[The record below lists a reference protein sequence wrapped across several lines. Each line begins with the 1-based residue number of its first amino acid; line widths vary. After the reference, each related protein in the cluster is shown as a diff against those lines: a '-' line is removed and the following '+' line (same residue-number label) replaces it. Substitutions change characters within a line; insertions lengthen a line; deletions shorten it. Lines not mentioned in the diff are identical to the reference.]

1 MCEWLKLSSS
11 RVSSTITFHSSFITC
26 DVTYP
31 GLTAVA
37 NISQVGHL
45 HMFSSFFP
53 DHKSHLHV
61 AFWSL
66 ALRASPEEHRWV
78 DFPRVFWSHVIIL
91 EAQTAPWVAFFDFT
105 EEDSCPVAAQQ
116 TATARE
122 CVNWNSCPV
131 LFGQLKSGCCSIDVL
146 SEILFSFSV
155 FVIIRGIWVIWVV
168 LVKIKCVRD

>member
-66 ALRASPEEHRWV
+66 AFRASPEEYCWV
-78 DFPRVFWSHVIIL
+78 DFPRVFWSHVIIF
-91 EAQTAPWVAFFDFT
+91 EAQTAPWVAFFDFA
-105 EEDSCPVAAQQ
+105 EEDSCPVATQQ
-116 TATARE
+116 SATAGE
-122 CVNWNSCPV
+122 CVDRNSCPV
-131 LFGQLKSGCCSIDVL
+131 LFGQLKSCCSTIDLL
-146 SEILFSFSV
+146 SEILVSFSV
-155 FVIIRGIWVIWVV
+155 FIIIRRIWIVRVI
-168 LVKIKCVRD
+168 LGTTKKLL